1 MPKYTLEDNLVEIT
15 LPNGKRVKINA
26 DNLDNYQA
34 DVNRER
40 NAVTLPEVVISDK
53 SKDKTR
59 KVSLKDINWDAS
71 SPEAQIKIQAIK
83 NKESSWYDYAVR
95 NFEDTFGVSP
105 REVADFIPGIG
116 DVLALIDINSSLN
129 KGNYGEAI
137 LNASLLA
144 LPDAIEK
151 PIKKG
156 IKYIKNNP
164 YFKDII
170 NPKSTINAIRQGNYI
185 PLMSRT
191 RKQEVKDELY
201 NMYLNEIL
209 PAESRRYNKRRDRLS
224 LYYDLPKETLDN
236 ETPIFTTIDKAR
248 KKYGVSNTG
257 LGHYNPNTKEL
268 VISVNDSDRPN
279 ILLNKDKIRH
289 YTTHELDHAAQYYL
303 KNDELIS
310 GVGTLRNPIVDIDN
324 AYLAN
329 NKTSRYFGIPRQN
342 LSNPEINHIGGY
354 NIETVKAFDPL
365 LINNINHTWESSPNE
380 VISET
385 AAYIDSFLEGKRGRL
400 FNELNDDEQSII
412 IDLISNRFNTPKN
425 KTANMLEDAYQYLKY
440 GGKIS
445 LED

>member
-164 YFKDII
+164 YFKD
-170 NPKSTINAIRQGNYI
+170 
-185 PLMSRT
+185 
-191 RKQEVKDELY
+191 
-201 NMYLNEIL
+201 
-209 PAESRRYNKRRDRLS
+209 
-224 LYYDLPKETLDN
+224 
-236 ETPIFTTIDKAR
+236 
-248 KKYGVSNTG
+248 
-257 LGHYNPNTKEL
+257 
-268 VISVNDSDRPN
+268 
-279 ILLNKDKIRH
+279 KI
-289 YTTHELDHAAQYYL
+289 
-303 KNDELIS
+303 
-310 GVGTLRNPIVDIDN
+310 
-324 AYLAN
+324 
-329 NKTSRYFGIPRQN
+329 
-342 LSNPEINHIGGY
+342 
-354 NIETVKAFDPL
+354 
-365 LINNINHTWESSPNE
+365 
-380 VISET
+380 
-385 AAYIDSFLEGKRGRL
+385 GR
-400 FNELNDDEQSII
+400 
-412 IDLISNRFNTPKN
+412 
-425 KTANMLEDAYQYLKY
+425 AHV
-440 GGKIS
+440 
-445 LED
+445 